1 MLHIEDHGRVRVLR
15 LDRPDRL
22 NAFDN
27 VHYGL
32 LADAVEAAESDDAV
46 GVVVITGAGRA
57 FSAGADLTAIADPS
71 LSDDF
76 LAQFTRL
83 LETLDASTKPLI
95 AAVNG
100 LAVGVGTTMLLH
112 CDLVLADAAARFRTP
127 FPQLGTT
134 PEAASSILLPRLVG
148 PQFAKWML
156 LTGEWVDADAAL
168 RMGLVANVYP
178 AGTVLDEA
186 LALAERMSVLP
197 GEALAA
203 AKRLLA
209 EGLTE
214 QVRAAIDREMIAA
227 RALVAGGVPSA
238 LSPGS
243 SPTAPP
249 SGAAS

>member
-1 MLHIEDHGRVRVLR
+1 MLHIDDHGRVRVLR

-32 LADAVEAAESDDAV
+32 LADAVEAAENDDAV

-57 FSAGADLTAIADPS
+57 FSAGADLTAIADPT
-71 LSDDF
+71 LSEDF
-76 LAQFTRL
+76 KVQFMRL
-83 LETLDASTKPLI
+83 LEALDSITKPVV

-134 PEAASSILLPRLVG
+134 PEAASSVLLPRLVG

-156 LTGEWVDADAAL
+156 LTGEWIDADTAL
-168 RMGLVANVYP
+168 RMGLVASVCP
-178 AGTVLDEA
+178 SGTVLDEA
-186 LALAERMSVLP
+186 LTLAERMAALP
-197 GEALAA
+197 PPALAA

-209 EGLTE
+209 EGL
-214 QVRAAIDREMIAA
+214 QDAVSAAIGREMEAA
-227 RALVAGGVPSA
+227 LALVASGVPSA

-243 SPTAPP
+243 SRVAPP